1 MCWKSE
7 GLNLGLTFSLAAP
20 QLFWKLTKRLNYQGE
35 LVYLNAFLQ
44 GVVNIQKK
52 LCSNVLSAVTKRRY
66 EDLWFSRW
74 LEVNIPYLLLT
85 YE

>member
-44 GVVNIQKK
+44 VVNIQKK
-52 LCSNVLSAVTKRRY
+52 KKYARMYSQLSLNGDMKISGLVGG
-66 EDLWFSRW
+66 
-74 LEVNIPYLLLT
+74 
-85 YE
+85 